1 MDYFAEC
8 ENMLNNFNMLI
19 KSRDILTKR
28 KERLESSGAPKD
40 IQSFDFTKPYVSGGS
55 VNDTYKH
62 LFEYGETCRNL
73 NETIAKIEEIE
84 NVVSQLPQESAL
96 VIRICFFDGVTNE
109 EAAEALNCWSITT
122 VYNKRNKAIRDFAL
136 LYYGAAALKEG

>member
-8 ENMLNNFNMLI
+8 EKMLTNFNML
-19 KSRDILTKR
+19 KLARDNLTKR
-28 KERLESSGAPKD
+28 KERLEASGAPKD
-40 IQSFDFTKPYVSGGS
+40 IQGFDFSKPYVSGGS
-55 VNDTYKH
+55 VNDTYKQ

-84 NVVSQLPQESAL
+84 NIVTQLPSESSL

-136 LYYGAAALKEG
+136 LYYGAVALKEV